1 MRTTFFSIFV
11 LCNSFTLSAQNS
23 NPLQPFEYLIG
34 GEWTTQTTVQI
45 FEWGV
50 GNKSVYSRL
59 YVKNGSDTTLSG
71 EITWFWHPG
80 EKQIKG
86 YGHLVSNQL
95 SFFDYTSTFTHPTRM
110 DNIVLGY
117 NNTPVSVPIFES
129 IEFIDENTY
138 RWTMYENVL
147 NDLKPL
153 MNLDFKRKN

>member
-11 LCNSFTLSAQNS
+11 LCNSLTLSAQDS

-71 EITWFWHPG
+71 
-80 EKQIKG
+80 
-86 YGHLVSNQL
+86 
-95 SFFDYTSTFTHPTRM
+95 
-110 DNIVLGY
+110 
-117 NNTPVSVPIFES
+117 
-129 IEFIDENTY
+129 
-138 RWTMYENVL
+138 
-147 NDLKPL
+147 
-153 MNLDFKRKN
+153 